1 MKRIYRTKKGK
12 DSDTYTIISNQLLNS
27 SLSADAIYVLV
38 QVLKKPNY
46 WKFYINK
53 FSLEIKFGER
63 RLRTAITE
71 LIENGYCNKIKIS
84 KREVDYTFFESNN
97 LNPEFNIKKD
107 TSSNEN
113 KIQNELQNERV
124 SIAKCSSDL
133 NDLQY

>member
-1 MKRIYRTKKGK
+1 
-12 DSDTYTIISNQLLNS
+12 
-27 SLSADAIYVLV
+27 LSADAIYVLV

-63 RLRTAITE
+63 RLRTALTE

-84 KREVDYTFFESNN
+84 KREVEYTFFESEI
-97 LNPEFNIKKD
+97 LNPEYKSEKKD
-107 TSSNEN
+107 NVILEN
-113 KIQNELQNERV
+113 QNERV